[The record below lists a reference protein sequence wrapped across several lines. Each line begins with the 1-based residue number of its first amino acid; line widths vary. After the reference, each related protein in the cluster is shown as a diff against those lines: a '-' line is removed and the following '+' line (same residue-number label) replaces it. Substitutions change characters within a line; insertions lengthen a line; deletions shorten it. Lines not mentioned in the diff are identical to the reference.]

1 MGGPAEIQLYARSG
15 LDPTCVAARAEAE
28 VRRLEQKYSRYRDD
42 SEATR
47 INRSAGDP
55 RGVEVDAETAHLL
68 DYAATC
74 WQQSEG
80 LFDVTSGVLR
90 RAWDFKSGRVPGQAE
105 IDAVLPQVGWR
116 RVRWQRPRLVLPV
129 AGMEIDFGGYVK
141 EYAADRAAELC
152 RRLGAR
158 HGLVD
163 LAGDLSLVGAHP
175 DGAPWNVGV
184 RDPGR
189 RGEALASVRLDRGAI
204 ASSGD
209 YERCLVA
216 SDGRRYGHILDP
228 RTGWPVESGFAHV
241 SVVASHCLIAG
252 TASTVAM
259 LKGARDGASWL
270 EALGLPHVC
279 VTPEG
284 LMAGTLAA

>member
-1 MGGPAEIQLYARSG
+1 MGSPCEIQLYDGAG
-15 LDPTCVAARAEAE
+15 GAAAPMLRAAVAE
-28 VRRLEQKYSRYRDD
+28 VARLERKYSRYRED
-42 SEATR
+42 SLTSR

-55 RGVEVDAETAHLL
+55 EGVVVDEETAGLL
-68 DYAATC
+68 DYAQTVHRE
-74 WQQSEG
+74 SDG
-80 LFDVTSGVLR
+80 LFDITSGILR
-90 RAWDFKSGRVPGQAE
+90 RVWDLKSGRLPGEDAIAE
-105 IDAVLPQVGWR
+105 VRRRIGWQKVSWR
-116 RVRWQRPRLVLPV
+116 RPRLVLPV
-129 AGMEIDFGGYVK
+129 PGMEVDFGGYVK